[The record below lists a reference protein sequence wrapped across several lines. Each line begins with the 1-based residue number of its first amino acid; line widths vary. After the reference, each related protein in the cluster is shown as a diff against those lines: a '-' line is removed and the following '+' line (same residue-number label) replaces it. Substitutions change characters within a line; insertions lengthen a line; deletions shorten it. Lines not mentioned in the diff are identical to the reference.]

1 MAEGASG
8 GELNGFR
15 RTGEE
20 YYTTL
25 IRASV
30 GYEQATEALDRMN
43 IKTVEFAD
51 IQNQQGN
58 VDTETIRDS
67 LLNTLGRT
75 YETKTREITE
85 ATIKNTVLVFDNL
98 SETLRGVADQDYMA
112 EIQELTT
119 YTQSYQVATDA
130 HLTGLGELI
139 KGYDGSAEGLVTFYT
154 TLDDFQ
160 FQLQHIGMSVRE
172 VSQEMIDGAGS
183 LDALTSGQNYF
194 VDNYFTD
201 LEQSEIA
208 MSALNREFEALN
220 LSVPETKDQYRE
232 LLESVTDPKLY
243 GELITLA
250 DDYANMDNLRTEALQ
265 EQTKA
270 TEEAIRAEEDRVQ
283 KIEDFIKSSKLD
295 VYSPLSY
302 VDKYNEA
309 KKNFELSNTTED
321 ASTYLGL
328 AKSRSTTREEYELE
342 YGRTVGALR
351 KTEKVESPT
360 YTANGAMII
369 EDQTTSK
376 KIDDLAAKVG
386 ELTVTTDTASKTE
399 VQELKNMVLE
409 IKRMTEESV
418 ENANRVVD
426 ATEKASYQKAI

>member
-1 MAEGASG
+1 
-8 GELNGFR
+8 
-15 RTGEE
+15 
-20 YYTTL
+20 
-25 IRASV
+25 
-30 GYEQATEALDRMN
+30 
-43 IKTVEFAD
+43 
-51 IQNQQGN
+51 
-58 VDTETIRDS
+58 
-67 LLNTLGRT
+67 
-75 YETKTREITE
+75 
-85 ATIKNTVLVFDNL
+85 
-98 SETLRGVADQDYMA
+98 
-112 EIQELTT
+112 
-119 YTQSYQVATDA
+119 
-130 HLTGLGELI
+130 
-139 KGYDGSAEGLVTFYT
+139 
-154 TLDDFQ
+154 
-160 FQLQHIGMSVRE
+160 
-172 VSQEMIDGAGS
+172 MIDGAGS

-220 LSVPETKDQYRE
+220 ISVPETKDQYRE
-232 LLESVTDPKLY
+232 LLEGVTDPKLY

-270 TEEAIRAEEDRVQ
+270 TEEAIKAEEDRVQ

-376 KIDDLAAKVG
+376 KIDDLAIKVE

-409 IKRMTEESV
+409 LKRMTEESI
-418 ENANRVVD
+418 ENANKVVD